1 MKYEAL
7 HGRSYQPG
15 EAHVEHRRENRFLLD
30 QDLFGL
36 RQLLEAPGGVRL
48 DLGALD
54 QPVVLRVRETALVER
69 RVRGLYLEEVHR
81 VVVGRHRAA
90 VVEVVVARRRLLEK
104 TVEGQR
110 PHLDFGPEVFLE
122 LGLQEGPDVPL
133 PAR

>member
-1 MKYEAL
+1 MKHTWNIGA
-7 HGRSYQPG
+7 RTASSSIRTFS
-15 EAHVEHRRENRFLLD
+15 ACASCWKRRV
-30 QDLFGL
+30 
-36 RQLLEAPGGVRL
+36 GVRL

-69 RVRGLYLEEVHR
+69 RVRGPYFEEVDR
-81 VVVGRHRAA
+81 VVVGSAPAA